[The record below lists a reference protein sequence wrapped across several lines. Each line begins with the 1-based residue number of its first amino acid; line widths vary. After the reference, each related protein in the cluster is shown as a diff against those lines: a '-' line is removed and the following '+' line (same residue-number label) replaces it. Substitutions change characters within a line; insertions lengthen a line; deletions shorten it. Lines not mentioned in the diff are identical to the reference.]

1 MVAYQASVLA
11 SDQAFD
17 QAFDRVVEPFVQ
29 EVGPSVREI
38 DRAGDH
44 LGTFYPFGRRGVGT
58 RSSPLS
64 KPNKIIPGK

>member
-1 MVAYQASVLA
+1 MAYQASVLA